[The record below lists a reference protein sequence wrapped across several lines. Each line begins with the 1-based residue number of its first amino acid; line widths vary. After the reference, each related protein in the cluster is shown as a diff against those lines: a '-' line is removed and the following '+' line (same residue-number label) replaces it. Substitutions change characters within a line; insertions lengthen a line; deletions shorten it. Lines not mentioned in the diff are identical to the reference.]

1 MYKIKDSEPELTFME
16 IKSGLKL
23 SLISI
28 FSIQLVFQIL
38 VLLFIQIISYLQ
50 STLSLNIL
58 SPRGLS
64 SFALDMWLMVLVLS
78 LSLVGYSFLYKTK
91 DFPLYSLTVYPALLI
106 FVSMIRDVSLLQVI
120 VFSLISCAAVL
131 QIIYHK
137 IKQLEFLRV

>member
-1 MYKIKDSEPELTFME
+1 VYKIKDSEPELTFME